1 MRHLYGT
8 GVGGLLVD
16 ALHQLMADTALVS
29 VAGRWGRI
37 TEVDLDAGTRA
48 GREFETARRRP
59 RKGNVFFRI
68 FDSIHAVHQP
78 MRNSTEGV
86 PGSHD

>member
-8 GVGGLLVD
+8 GVGGFLVD

-37 TEVDLDAGTRA
+37 TEVDLDAGQEQDVSLKQRA
-48 GREFETARRRP
+48 GGRERET
-59 RKGNVFFRI
+59 FFL
-68 FDSIHAVHQP
+68 
-78 MRNSTEGV
+78 
-86 PGSHD
+86 GSLIQYTQFINR